1 VFPVQSAGRIDLL
14 HGATFLKPRHIQ
26 IVRRRDAEREGDSF
40 EQRLGLDSEGALMA
54 LDVAAVLGA
63 HAFSPAPRS
72 GLSMHYTAM
81 RRCDAGALCDPA
93 YAACVP
99 YASSGCGGAFPRTIL
114 DDPPRCSLNRAR
126 GRYAGE
132 PLCMDAQGVERPY
145 FCPPGSV
152 PPPGPRTCAAAV
164 SRR

>member
-1 VFPVQSAGRIDLL
+1 MTKLL
-14 HGATFLKPRHIQ
+14 VL
-26 IVRRRDAEREGDSF
+26 DNYDSF
-40 EQRLGLDSEGALMA
+40 TFNLVQELGALGAEPLVFRNDALTVEQAMA

-72 GLSMHYTAM
+72 GLSVHYTAM

-114 DDPPRCSLNRAR
+114 HDPPRCSLNRAR

-132 PLCMDAQGVERPY
+132 PLCMDAQGVERPMM
-145 FCPPGSV
+145 
-152 PPPGPRTCAAAV
+152 A
-164 SRR
+164 